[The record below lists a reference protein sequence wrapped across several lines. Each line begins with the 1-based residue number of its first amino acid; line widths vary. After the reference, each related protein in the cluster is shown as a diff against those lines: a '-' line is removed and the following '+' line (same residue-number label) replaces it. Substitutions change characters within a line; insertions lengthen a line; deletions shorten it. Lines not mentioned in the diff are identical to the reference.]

1 MLWRAS
7 RTPRRVSSDG
17 GGSMSMLDLEAVRE
31 RRERFNTLPSYARAA
46 MCADDVMPLV
56 AEVERLRLALQEAQS
71 R

>member
-1 MLWRAS
+1 
-7 RTPRRVSSDG
+7 
-17 GGSMSMLDLEAVRE
+17 MSLDLEAIRE

-56 AEVERLRLALQEAQS
+56 AEVERLRLALQEAQA